1 METPKMRE
9 AILSKA
15 RQEAQELVDEAR
27 SRAGDMVLKA
37 EEQWRQ
43 RFETEKQRLLSDS
56 RREAARIIAQADLRA
71 RQELLKEKDGIIREM
86 ISRVKQRLT
95 GNTPET
101 GTLSHLI
108 EEAVDAFQSD
118 QPLKIKTA
126 GKDIAKV
133 RDIVSRDPKLK
144 ERVADVQETVCM
156 GGVIS
161 ESADG
166 MVSVDNTFDTRLEML
181 IPKLMPRV
189 GDILFGDGRQ

>member
-27 SRAGDMVLKA
+27 SRAGEMARRA

-56 RREAARIIAQADLRA
+56 RREAARIIAQAELRA
-71 RQELLKEKDGIIREM
+71 RQELLKEKYDIIREM

-95 GNTPET
+95 GNAPEA

-108 EEAVDAFQSD
+108 GEAVDAFQSD
-118 QPLKIKTA
+118 QPLMIKTA
-126 GKDIAKV
+126 GKDVAKV
-133 RDIVSRDPKLK
+133 KDIVSRDPKLK
-144 ERVADVQETVCM
+144 ERITDVQETICM
-156 GGVIS
+156 GGVVS
-161 ESADG
+161 ESTDG
-166 MVSVDNTFDTRLEML
+166 RVSVDNTFDTRLEML
-181 IPKLMPRV
+181 IPKLMPQV